1 MGPRSIIGLAL
12 LIAMAAPAAA
22 QVANPPQ
29 SAAQSPTIK
38 FVGVSRATAP
48 LKRDVMAAISGYT
61 KARHSCAAITTV
73 ETAPM
78 AKDFE
83 PRTPMYRVSEPG
95 RIYERWV
102 ADACNIKRA
111 FLVALWPSPK
121 GGADY
126 KVVEVPPGTEP

>member
-1 MGPRSIIGLAL
+1 MCPRVIVALAL
-12 LIAMAAPAAA
+12 LGAAVVPAAA

-29 SAAQSPTIK
+29 SAAQGSTVR
-38 FVGVSRATAP
+38 FVGVSQATP
-48 LKRDVMAAISGYT
+48 QLKRDVMVAISAYT
-61 KARHSCAAITTV
+61 KARHSCAAVTAV

-83 PRTPMYRVSEPG
+83 PKTAMYRVSAPG
-95 RIYERWV
+95 HVYERWI
-102 ADACNIKRA
+102 ADGCGAKRA

-126 KVVEVPPGTEP
+126 KVVEVPPGTDP

>member
-1 MGPRSIIGLAL
+1 MGARAVIGLAFL
-12 LIAMAAPAAA
+12 LAMAAPALA
-22 QVANPPQ
+22 QVAQ
-29 SAAQSPTIK
+29 GSTVK
-38 FVGVSRATAP
+38 FAGISRATP
-48 LKRDVMAAISGYT
+48 QLKGDVMVAISAYT
-61 KARHSCAAITTV
+61 KARHSCGSIATV

-83 PRTPMYRVSEPG
+83 PKTPMYRVSESG

-102 ADACNIKRA
+102 ADVCGAKRA

-126 KVVEVPPGTEP
+126 KVVEVPPGTDP